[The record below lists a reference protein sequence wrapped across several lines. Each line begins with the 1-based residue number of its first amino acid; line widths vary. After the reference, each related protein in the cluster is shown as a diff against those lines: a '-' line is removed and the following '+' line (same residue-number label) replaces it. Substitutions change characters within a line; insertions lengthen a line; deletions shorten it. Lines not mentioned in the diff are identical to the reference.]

1 MVIRAAGMG
10 EDGVKRSVGSPS
22 DHQPMQGS
30 SSSSGSSQV
39 HQNLLLSFSCFRL
52 ACYHLQTHCTNLFG
66 RPRRTKP
73 VHLQESTPAV
83 SAESKPAVS
92 GEKKSMQD
100 YESYPKDFVRRR
112 LVVFVGIVIG

>member
-39 HQNLLLSFSCFRL
+39 HQNLLLLTQLVTIFKLIAQTCLGDRTAPNQVICRSLPRQCQQSQN
-52 ACYHLQTHCTNLFG
+52 LQCRERRSQCRIMNHTPKTLFDEG
-66 RPRRTKP
+66 
-73 VHLQESTPAV
+73 LLYL
-83 SAESKPAVS
+83 S
-92 GEKKSMQD
+92 G
-100 YESYPKDFVRRR
+100 
-112 LVVFVGIVIG
+112 L